1 MPDVRSNRSR
11 VPSTAVGGSARP
23 ARVLVVAPQPFYED
37 RGTPIAVRQVLE
49 ALSELEYDVD
59 LVTYPVGSAIDIPRV
74 RFFRAPNPLRIRHVP
89 VGLSAR
95 KLLLDATLL
104 STLHTR
110 LRAERYACI
119 HAVEEAAFPAVVLGR
134 RHGVPVIYDMQS
146 SLPEHLARHAF
157 FRAWPARTIV
167 QRCEEWLLRRADWVV
182 GSSGLAARVRELAPT
197 TRVRE
202 WRFAALGPQTSPDSV
217 AARRRELQIP
227 SGAPVVLYSGTFEP
241 YQGIPDLIA
250 AIPTVLA
257 SCPAAVFVL
266 VGASGAAGEAV
277 RRQAADLEQQGA
289 VRFVERQPRDRIPS
303 YLAIADV
310 LVSPRLE
317 GGNLPLKIFDYLATG
332 RPIVA
337 TDVLSHRAV
346 LTDERAV
353 LVKPTADALA
363 RGITEV
369 LTDDERAR
377 RLGAAARAYADHEF
391 AWPSFVESVRELY
404 EEAVQDGAAQHA
416 ATA

>member
-1 MPDVRSNRSR
+1 
-11 VPSTAVGGSARP
+11 
-23 ARVLVVAPQPFYED
+23 
-37 RGTPIAVRQVLE
+37 
-49 ALSELEYDVD
+49 
-59 LVTYPVGSAIDIPRV
+59 
-74 RFFRAPNPLRIRHVP
+74 
-89 VGLSAR
+89 
-95 KLLLDATLL
+95 
-104 STLHTR
+104 
-110 LRAERYACI
+110 
-119 HAVEEAAFPAVVLGR
+119 
-134 RHGVPVIYDMQS
+134 
-146 SLPEHLARHAF
+146 
-157 FRAWPARTIV
+157 
-167 QRCEEWLLRRADWVV
+167 
-182 GSSGLAARVRELAPT
+182 
-197 TRVRE
+197 
-202 WRFAALGPQTSPDSV
+202 
-217 AARRRELQIP
+217 
-227 SGAPVVLYSGTFEP
+227 
-241 YQGIPDLIA
+241 
-250 AIPTVLA
+250 
-257 SCPAAVFVL
+257 
-266 VGASGAAGEAV
+266 
-277 RRQAADLEQQGA
+277 

>member
-1 MPDVRSNRSR
+1 MPDVRANRSR
-11 VPSTAVGGSARP
+11 VPSTAVGGSAGP
-23 ARVLVVAPQPFYED
+23 ARILVVAPQPFYED

-95 KLLLDATLL
+95 KVLLDATLL
-104 STLHTR
+104 STLHAR

-182 GSSGLAARVRELAPT
+182 GSAGLAARVRELAPT

-277 RRQAADLEQQGA
+277 RRQTADLEKQGA

-363 RGITEV
+363 RGITDV
-369 LTDDERAR
+369 LTDAERAR

-391 AWPSFVESVRELY
+391 AWPAFVESVRELY
-404 EEAVQDGAAQHA
+404 EEAVQNGAAQYA